1 MHRPPPESDPQIV
14 ARAEVLLKEQIRAVH
29 TSTSHVFVLL
39 LGLQWFAGIIIAV
52 LVSPRTWSGEV
63 SSLHLHVQAALVLGF
78 LLSSF
83 PMYLARTAP
92 ASPLTRHVIAAS
104 QLLWSGLL
112 VHLSGGRIETHFHV
126 FGSLAFLAFY
136 RDWRIFITA
145 TLVVAT
151 DHLFRGMLLPQSIY
165 GVLSASPWRTA
176 EHTGWVLFESAFLTY
191 SCCKSAVEMRTNCLR
206 QAASEHA
213 SRELEKKIRE
223 EEVLRSDL
231 HAALKKS
238 EAASAAKGAFVAHMS
253 HEIRTPLNGIQG
265 SIKLIG
271 KTELLPAQRGLAE
284 LALRSCEA
292 LSAIINDVLDL
303 SKIEAGKM
311 DFDEDFFDI
320 RQLVEHAIDMQQP
333 RAIEKSLLLTS
344 FVAPDVPRRISA
356 DADRLRQVLL
366 NLISNAVKFTNEGH
380 VVVEVHCD
388 EVVDNHCSLFF
399 TVQDSGIGIAKSKQ
413 GSLFEAFTQA
423 DVSTTKRYGGTGLGL
438 TICRDIVQ
446 AMHGTIGLE
455 SRPGEGSTFWFGI
468 TFECEASKQEPPHR
482 LAQVGALSRILL
494 VGRNERFQR
503 ILSSQL
509 ECVGFTTERVS
520 KMQEIPDA
528 LREAIDEELPFT
540 VALIT
545 DSDVD
550 AIERDGIAIAEEL
563 TTLNPPTPL
572 AVLLGARF
580 QPDHAKTIGAF
591 AQPLDPSKPVDAI
604 LAFTT
609 APKSGSQR
617 VVVKPR
623 ARPEQLVLYPQAR
636 VLLGEDNEINQLIA
650 SEFLREHQIEPTV
663 VENGELVVKLLS
675 EGEFD
680 LVLLDCHM
688 PDMDGFE
695 AARRVREREK
705 QLGKK
710 RVPIVAL
717 TADVTIETREHC
729 KAMGMDSYLSKPLN
743 PDLLSNVLKRFLPIP
758 TESPLQTPINL
769 AALEAKFNR
778 SEQLVSLVLQQFEM
792 QLRNDLEAIAAHLT
806 AGDAEKLFMTAHGLK
821 GAAAAAGALGVRE
834 VARELEQCGKLGRI
848 ADTPPLF
855 TRLKAEAD
863 SCLNFLQES
872 SIGITRQ

>member
-1 MHRPPPESDPQIV
+1 MHGATKEFDRSV
-14 ARAEVLLKEQIRAVH
+14 LLRAEALLKEQTRSVY
-29 TSTSHVFVLL
+29 TNTTRVFMLL
-39 LGLQWFAGIIIAV
+39 LGLQWLAGIVIAFT
-52 LVSPRTWSGEV
+52 VSPRTWSGDT
-63 SSLHLHVQAALVLGF
+63 SSLHLHVRSALLLGF
-78 LLSSF
+78 LLSSY

-92 ASPLTRHVIAAS
+92 DATFTRHIIAAT

-136 RDWRIFITA
+136 RDWRVFITA

-151 DHLFRGMLLPQSIY
+151 DHFVRGLLWPQSIY

-176 EHTGWVLFESAFLTY
+176 EHTGWVLFESIFLTY
-191 SCCKSAVEMRTNCLR
+191 SCCKSMVEMRSNCLR
-206 QAASEHA
+206 QATAEQTSK
-213 SRELEKKIRE
+213 ELQRKIAE
-223 EEVLRSDL
+223 EEVLRRDL
-231 HAALKKS
+231 HAALRKS

-271 KTELLPAQRGLAE
+271 RTELSNSQRSLAE
-284 LALRSCEA
+284 LATRSCEA

-311 DFDEDFFDI
+311 DFDEEYFDV

-344 FVAPDVPRRISA
+344 FVAPDVPRRIKA

-388 EVVDNHCSLFF
+388 EVADNSCSLFF
-399 TVQDSGIGIAKSKQ
+399 TVQDSGIGIAKAKQ
-413 GSLFEAFTQA
+413 NSLFEAFIQA

-446 AMHGTIGLE
+446 AMGGTIGLE
-455 SRPGEGSTFWFGI
+455 SKPGEGSTFWFGI
-468 TFECEASKQEPPHR
+468 TFECEAVEGTAR
-482 LAQVGALSRILL
+482 AQVGALSRILL
-494 VGRNERFQR
+494 VGPNERFQR

-509 ECVGFTTERVS
+509 ECVGFTAERVAQMS
-520 KMQEIPDA
+520 EVPDA
-528 LREAIDEELPFT
+528 VAEAIEEELPFT
-540 VALIT
+540 MALIT
-545 DSDVD
+545 DSDIEK
-550 AIERDGIAIAEEL
+550 IEREGASIAEAL
-563 TTLNPPTPL
+563 SHLKPTTPL

-580 QPDHAKTIGAF
+580 QPDHAKTIAAF

-604 LAFTT
+604 LSFAT
-609 APKSGSQR
+609 APKSTSHR
-617 VVVKPR
+617 VIVKPR
-623 ARPEQLVLYPQAR
+623 ARVEPVLLYPGAR

-663 VENGELVVKLLS
+663 VDNGELVVKALS
-675 EGEFD
+675 EDEYD

-695 AARRVREREK
+695 AARRVRAMEA

-717 TADVTIETREHC
+717 SADVTIETREHC
-729 KAMGMDSYLSKPLN
+729 KSVGMDYYLSKPLN
-743 PDLLSNVLKRFLPIP
+743 PDLLANVLKRYLPATVIERG
-758 TESPLQTPINL
+758 TAPINMS
-769 AALEAKFNR
+769 ALGAKFNQ
-778 SEQLVSLVLQQFEM
+778 SEQLVALVLQQFEA
-792 QLRNDLEAIAAHLT
+792 QLRRDLDLIQAHLDS
-806 AGDAEKLFMTAHGLK
+806 GDTEQLFMTAHGLK
-821 GAAAAAGALGVRE
+821 GAAAAAGALSVRQ
-834 VARELEQCGKLGRI
+834 VASELELCGKQGRI
-848 ADTPPLF
+848 SETPALLS
-855 TRLKAEAD
+855 RLKAEAA
-863 SCLNFLQES
+863 SCLHFLQES
-872 SIGITRQ
+872 SIGCTK